1 MIYSYN
7 HPLKQYNA
15 FRTEANAKIF
25 CEPAT
30 IGELRDAILAHPN
43 EKKLVIGKG
52 CNMFFTQDF
61 DGLVIKPNLKGMRE
75 MPDEERGQ
83 MFIEVMASE
92 DWDDF
97 VAYCVGKGYAGLEN
111 LSLIPGSVGA
121 APVQNIGAYGAE
133 LRDCLQEVVAL
144 DIDTGESFSF
154 SNAECRFGYR
164 DSIFKRQRNFV
175 IVSVL
180 FRLKKS
186 FRYVEKYADLNC
198 ELAEIEQPTLQQV
211 REAVIRVR
219 KRKLPD
225 HETLPNCGSFFKNPY
240 ITSQKSRRAEKPA
253 SGLATVPC
261 RTGLAENIGRL
272 SYRQSRIS
280 WCTRRRGG
288 NVSQSGTYHRKLRH
302 SARERYCS
310 LYAKNTARGNR
321 AVWHRTGAGSVDFLI
336 AERLQTKKRIYH
348 YHTYNN
354 NNDIKLWH
362 HSS

>member
-7 HPLKQYNA
+7 HPLKQCNA

-154 SNAECRFGYR
+154 SNAECQFGYR

-240 ITSQKSRRAEKPA
+240 ITPQKADELKSLHPDLPLYPAER
-253 SGLATVPC
+253 GLLKTSAAFLIDKA
-261 RTGLAENIGRL
+261 GF
-272 SYRQSRIS
+272 
-280 WCTRRRGG
+280 RGVRDG
-288 NVSQSGTYHRKLRH
+288 EVGTYHNQALIIVNYGTPHGSDIVRFMQKIRQGVTEQFGIEL
-302 SARERYCS
+302 EPE
-310 LYAKNTARGNR
+310 
-321 AVWHRTGAGSVDFLI
+321 VWIF
-336 AERLQTKKRIYH
+336 
-348 YHTYNN
+348 
-354 NNDIKLWH
+354 
-362 HSS
+362 